1 MWPKEDIPDNASLFM
16 RIHKR
21 FILAGDVGPHAF
33 RDHARGMSVDW
44 DKYSTPQETRN
55 RARIASDNA
64 VISLVAGAVRAI
76 EPLVVEHAPIQDNSF
91 EEGGNP
97 LKPNR
102 AHSEVIG
109 EKTTEVRVKLSRTWR
124 WQLRLGE
131 Q

>member
-1 MWPKEDIPDNASLFM
+1 
-16 RIHKR
+16 
-21 FILAGDVGPHAF
+21 
-33 RDHARGMSVDW
+33 MSVDW
-44 DKYSTPQETRN
+44 TKYTTSLETRN
-55 RARIASDNA
+55 RGRIPSDNA
-64 VISLVAGAVRAI
+64 VISMVAGAVRAI
-76 EPLVVEHAPIQDNSF
+76 EALVVEHAPIQDSSI
-91 EEGGNP
+91 EEGGNQ